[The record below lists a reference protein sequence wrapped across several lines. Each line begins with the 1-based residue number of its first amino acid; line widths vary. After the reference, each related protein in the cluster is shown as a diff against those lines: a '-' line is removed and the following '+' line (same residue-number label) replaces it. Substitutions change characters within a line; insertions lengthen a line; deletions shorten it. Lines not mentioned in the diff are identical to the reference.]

1 MAVRGRTLGDHRL
14 RRPVKVDSRTAPA
27 RRSLSFVRAR
37 GNAETSVRGA
47 NVRTIISAA
56 IGGLLGFGAAALA
69 VAAAVLLAA
78 GVGGGILVRKRP
90 GEARVLNYDPS
101 DVVIK
106 AAATGVAALLVLVVF
121 VAVYFWLRR
130 QENRRKRLTSN

>member
-1 MAVRGRTLGDHRL
+1 MAVRGRTFGDHRL
-14 RRPVKVDSRTAPA
+14 WRPVKVDSRTAPA

-37 GNAETSVRGA
+37 GNAGTSVRGA
-47 NVRTIISAA
+47 NVRSIISAV

-69 VAAAVLLAA
+69 IGAVVLLAA

-106 AAATGVAALLVLVVF
+106 AAATGAAALLVLVVF